1 MALLPPADGET
12 VHYHYG
18 PKDLVT
24 ISFYIFITII
34 LHAVVQEY
42 ILDKISKRLHL
53 SKVKHSKFNESGQ
66 LVVFHLSSV
75 IWCFY
80 VVVTVSGPRD
90 ADGWAW
96 LPWCRGERGSNG
108 FDAI

>member
-1 MALLPPADGET
+1 MVLCIC
-12 VHYHYG
+12 Y
-18 PKDLVT
+18 
-24 ISFYIFITII
+24 
-34 LHAVVQEY
+34 
-42 ILDKISKRLHL
+42 

-90 ADGWAW
+90 G
-96 LPWCRGERGSNG
+96 RGPGSRGVVVEEGSVV
-108 FDAI
+108 